1 MQTESTTR
9 KIAILAVDGENFE
22 VDGHY
27 QGADR
32 KARCYSI
39 TKVSDRSIRVENVA
53 QFPTHQSIRDQ
64 LMN

>member
-1 MQTESTTR
+1 MQTENTTR

-27 QGADR
+27 QGSDR
-32 KARCYSI
+32 KARCYTV
-39 TKVSDRSIRVENVA
+39 TKSSDRSIRVENIS
-53 QFPTHQSIRDQ
+53 QFPTHQSIRE

>member
-1 MQTESTTR
+1 MQAENITR

-22 VDGHY
+22 VEGIY

-32 KARCYSI
+32 KARSYTVI
-39 TKVSDRSIRVENVA
+39 KASDRSIRIDDIVV
-53 QFPTHQSIRDQ
+53 FPTHQSIRE